1 MISTGKCHQC
11 DDCRGLGC
19 VGELPGMGGVY
30 DNRIFRLNC
39 AAWSAYASG
48 NGEMAEIRFAPITG
62 AVQNLGCAEER
73 DFYAPMIGACVRAG
87 IRLSIGDGFPD
98 EKILLGID
106 ALRRAEAKGAVFIK
120 PYSNERILERMS
132 WCEDVAEVV
141 GVDIDSYRIATM
153 RGVASLFRKSALD
166 LGEIKKRARV
176 PFAVKGVLRD
186 EDVALVK
193 EVRPDIVV
201 ISNHGGRVET
211 VIRSTADFLAE
222 HGKEL
227 RRYSGELWVDG
238 GIRSLADAVA
248 ARRLGASEVLIGR
261 PLVSAFLREGVE
273 GVVEAI
279 DKRFRVREEVSK

>member
-1 MISTGKCHQC
+1 MIPTGKCHQC

-30 DNRIFRLNC
+30 GNAIFQRNC
-39 AAWSAYASG
+39 AAWSGYATG
-48 NGEMAEIRFAPITG
+48 DGEAARLRLAPITG

-98 EKILLGID
+98 EKILFGID
-106 ALRRAEAKGAVFIK
+106 ALRRAGTRGAVFIK

-132 WCEDVAEVV
+132 WCEDVTEIV

-153 RGVASLFRKSALD
+153 HGVADLYRKSARD
-166 LGEIKKRARV
+166 LKELKKRARA
-176 PFAVKGVLRD
+176 PFAVKGIIRD
-186 EDVALVK
+186 EDIALI
-193 EVRPDIVV
+193 EELRPDIVV

-211 VIRSTADFLAE
+211 SILSTVEFLAAR
-222 HGKEL
+222 GRDL
-227 RRYSGELWVDG
+227 RCYTGELWVDG
-238 GIRSLADAVA
+238 GIRSFKDSVI
-248 ARRLGASEVLIGR
+248 ARRFGASEVLIGR

-279 DKRFRVREEVSK
+279 DNRFRIREEVSE